1 MKGTTDMAIVE
12 NKELTT
18 ARMNQRQRVTDA
30 RLEREIARLEYVAMM
45 ADVELDDDDEAEG
58 FNQGE
63 EIGDEE

>member
-1 MKGTTDMAIVE
+1 MAIVE

-18 ARMNQRQRVTDA
+18 AKMNQRQRVTDA